1 LLVTPRPTVRAAR
14 IKRGFLTFITAAD
27 PPIGQACDLRVH
39 AHPPPILRTSGWAIC
54 TPGRLE
60 SARSAVSMSDPNT
73 NPTVSGFPNMLL
85 CNIFRIIA
93 RPAQSAFS
101 EHIGQY
107 PRAAMRPAEIYRR
120 GAHQFDKSQVR
131 RVFTAP
137 HTYLLTRPQ
146 YSTYSW
152 PYCLRIN
159 SSSCSTW
166 RWKSKTPATRYANGI
181 QLGNT
186 KNWPINTSAK
196 PT

>member
-1 LLVTPRPTVRAAR
+1 MKVFCGIDWAENHHDVALVDEHGQLVAKCH
-14 IKRGFLTFITAAD
+14 IGDLTFITAAD

-120 GAHQFDKSQVR
+120 GAHQFDKSQVLR
-131 RVFTAP
+131 HPLAVSGSPIFDRGRLPRQRAASQSRCRCAPGAQWANEVKTA
-137 HTYLLTRPQ
+137 LTSR
-146 YSTYSW
+146 
-152 PYCLRIN
+152 
-159 SSSCSTW
+159 
-166 RWKSKTPATRYANGI
+166 
-181 QLGNT
+181 
-186 KNWPINTSAK
+186 
-196 PT
+196 